1 MFASCFLARGWAKR
15 ESLLEEI
22 SPSFYPGECRVNGI
36 ESFELEV

>member
-22 SPSFYPGECRVNGI
+22 SPSFYPGDVG
-36 ESFELEV
+36 